1 MAKKPV
7 KEATRREVLGLGK
20 EKLSIPE
27 QPKSKG
33 ELVPVKPKAP
43 TSRVPS
49 VSNLPG
55 IFGKFARGAARRS
68 PLLEIILQNLPGKEE
83 VSGNIKRHMENLRKE
98 ELTRRAFIKKMLKG
112 TAKAGA
118 AAFTD
123 KRALLEGLLKGFGAP
138 PFDEFLDV
146 PDEDFLSIEEQILE
160 DLQNARGNAPL
171 RREIISKAVKD
182 LGLTTGGDPFTA
194 DDPEGEFIPQT
205 EELAQFRRLQHKLD
219 EAIPPDPDDMFRTS
233 PTFQELSDESRD
245 LHNMDMTIES
255 WGGPQGY
262 ADRLRDIVAKGEWN
276 YRTDKPTT
284 MEDIRE
290 NPLSADLLDENPPLS
305 TSANRDEA
313 LSLSKHLD
321 DQMREY
327 QLHDAITEED
337 RIQIEQ
343 SMGEGETS
351 LLPEL
356 YGESD
361 KSQAAQEEFRKVKF
375 DFDMGR
381 VSQDVY
387 DKAQEKLQGFI
398 REDEFTELGPDTG
411 WSPTGP
417 VSEGIDKFQERSKT
431 ENEEFR
437 KAIALKDH
445 LSETLDPA
453 NEYDPFISLGE
464 HALFDE
470 VINPL
475 QGESIPRENVFHPQ
489 SQQQK
494 KLGFKEFSRRMD
506 ERAKGIARREN
517 PGDFD
522 DEIPF

>member
-7 KEATRREVLGLGK
+7 KEAIR
-20 EKLSIPE
+20 EKLSIPK

-43 TSRVPS
+43 ASRVPS
-49 VSNLPG
+49 VGKLTG

-83 VSGNIKRHMENLRKE
+83 VSENIKRHMDNLLQEKQ
-98 ELTRRAFIKKMLKG
+98 TRREFIKKMMRG

-118 AAFTD
+118 AALVD
-123 KRALLEGLLKGFGAP
+123 KRALLEAILQAGEAAP
-138 PFDEFLDV
+138 AAVV
-146 PDEDFLSIEEQILE
+146 PEISIEEKILQA
-160 DLQNARGNAPL
+160 LQEARGNAPL

-194 DDPEGEFIPQT
+194 GDPEGEFISQT
-205 EELAQFRRLQHKLD
+205 EELAQFRRLQHKLN

-305 TSANRDEA
+305 TPAHRDEA
-313 LSLSKHLD
+313 LSLSEHLD
-321 DQMREY
+321 LIGRDAAYE
-327 QLHDAITEED
+327 DAITEED
-337 RIQIEQ
+337 RIQIGE

-361 KSQAAQEEFRKVKF
+361 KSQAAQEEFRKVKL

-381 VSQDVY
+381 VSQDAY

-431 ENEEFR
+431 ENEAFR
-437 KAIALKDH
+437 KALAESHNEIAAEPKTKALAKHLKKTTVSRSKWPNQTMD
-445 LSETLDPA
+445 SELDPI
-453 NEYDPFISLGE
+453 D
-464 HALFDE
+464 
-470 VINPL
+470 
-475 QGESIPRENVFHPQ
+475 
-489 SQQQK
+489 
-494 KLGFKEFSRRMD
+494 
-506 ERAKGIARREN
+506 
-517 PGDFD
+517 D

>member
-1 MAKKPV
+1 MDELLVRKGG
-7 KEATRREVLGLGK
+7 T
-20 EKLSIPE
+20 E
-27 QPKSKG
+27 QG
-33 ELVPVKPKAP
+33 RP
-43 TSRVPS
+43 TDWEPA
-49 VSNLPG
+49 N
-55 IFGKFARGAARRS
+55 
-68 PLLEIILQNLPGKEE
+68 
-83 VSGNIKRHMENLRKE
+83 
-98 ELTRRAFIKKMLKG
+98 
-112 TAKAGA
+112 
-118 AAFTD
+118 
-123 KRALLEGLLKGFGAP
+123 
-138 PFDEFLDV
+138 
-146 PDEDFLSIEEQILE
+146 
-160 DLQNARGNAPL
+160 
-171 RREIISKAVKD
+171 
-182 LGLTTGGDPFTA
+182 
-194 DDPEGEFIPQT
+194 
-205 EELAQFRRLQHKLD
+205 
-219 EAIPPDPDDMFRTS
+219 
-233 PTFQELSDESRD
+233 
-245 LHNMDMTIES
+245 
-255 WGGPQGY
+255 
-262 ADRLRDIVAKGEWN
+262 WN
-276 YRTDKPTT
+276 
-284 MEDIRE
+284 
-290 NPLSADLLDENPPLS
+290 
-305 TSANRDEA
+305 EA
-313 LSLSKHLD
+313 LSLSEHLD
-321 DQMREY
+321 LAGRDAAYE
-327 QLHDAITEED
+327 DAITEEN
-337 RIQIEQ
+337 RIQIEE

-361 KSQAAQEEFRKVKF
+361 KSQAAQEEFRKVKL

-381 VSQDVY
+381 VSQDAY

-398 REDEFTELGPDTG
+398 REDEFTELGPG
-411 WSPTGP
+411 SSMLHHPNWAPTRIG
-417 VSEGIDKFQERSKT
+417 SEYIDKFQERSKT